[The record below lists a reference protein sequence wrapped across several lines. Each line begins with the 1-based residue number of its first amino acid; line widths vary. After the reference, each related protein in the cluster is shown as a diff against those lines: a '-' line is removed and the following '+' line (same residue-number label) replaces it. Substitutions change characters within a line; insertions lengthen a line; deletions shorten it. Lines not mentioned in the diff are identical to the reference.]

1 MKSLMTRV
9 VISLAAPIIC
19 FGCSTTDNWAIHP
32 LYEHVEEN
40 SLQLQKILADTY
52 RKDEIYRD
60 YNTKMIAAGLFRS
73 EEYRQFLIDSIQSSY
88 QLDETASL
96 EISLDQKQQ
105 FANERANLY
114 KQIDIALDTFPYNGV
129 TTTFEAISMGVPV
142 ITMKGYNFNSRCGE
156 SIIKNLGIDSLIASE
171 EEDYISK
178 AIKMAND
185 RNKLSEM
192 RKAIYNTSYQTPLF
206 DTKKFSRDFF
216 DILEKI

>member
-1 MKSLMTRV
+1 MKSLMSRV
-9 VISLAAPIIC
+9 FISLASPIIC

-52 RKDEIYRD
+52 RKDSIYRD

-105 FANERANLY
+105 FANQFEFLLIIYSGSNEKTDFGKKDSIWQARLYDDDGDKVVPTGIQKLKDTDKEIMLLGRYLKELDRWVEVYNLS
-114 KQIDIALDTFPYNGV
+114 FPKLNKSTTGV
-129 TTTFEAISMGVPV
+129 
-142 ITMKGYNFNSRCGE
+142 K
-156 SIIKNLGIDSLIASE
+156 LGSAPFRLEIASIE
-171 EEDYISK
+171 GRLEFNWED
-178 AIKMAND
+178 A
-185 RNKLSEM
+185 
-192 RKAIYNTSYQTPLF
+192 
-206 DTKKFSRDFF
+206 KKFY
-216 DILEKI
+216 

>member
-9 VISLAAPIIC
+9 FISLASPIIC

-52 RKDEIYRD
+52 RKDSIYRD

-105 FANERANLY
+105 FANQFEFLLIIYSGSNEKTDFGKKDSIWQARLYDDDGDKVVPTGIQKLKNTDKERVLLGSYLKELDRWVEVYNLS
-114 KQIDIALDTFPYNGV
+114 FPKLNKSTTGV
-129 TTTFEAISMGVPV
+129 
-142 ITMKGYNFNSRCGE
+142 K
-156 SIIKNLGIDSLIASE
+156 LGSAPFRLEIASIE
-171 EEDYISK
+171 GRLEFNWED
-178 AIKMAND
+178 A
-185 RNKLSEM
+185 
-192 RKAIYNTSYQTPLF
+192 
-206 DTKKFSRDFF
+206 KKFY
-216 DILEKI
+216 

>member
-9 VISLAAPIIC
+9 FISLASPIIC

-52 RKDEIYRD
+52 RKDSIYRD

-105 FANERANLY
+105 FANQFEFLLIIYSGSNEKTDFGKKDSIWQARLYDDDGDKVVPTGIQKLKNTDKERVLLGSYLKELDRWVEVYNLS
-114 KQIDIALDTFPYNGV
+114 FPKLNKSTTGV
-129 TTTFEAISMGVPV
+129 
-142 ITMKGYNFNSRCGE
+142 K
-156 SIIKNLGIDSLIASE
+156 LGSAPFKLEIASIE
-171 EEDYISK
+171 GRLEFNWED
-178 AIKMAND
+178 A
-185 RNKLSEM
+185 
-192 RKAIYNTSYQTPLF
+192 
-206 DTKKFSRDFF
+206 KKFY
-216 DILEKI
+216 

>member
-1 MKSLMTRV
+1 MKSLMSRV
-9 VISLAAPIIC
+9 FISLASPIIC

-52 RKDEIYRD
+52 RKDSIYRD

-105 FANERANLY
+105 FANQFEFLLIIYSGSNEKTDFGKKDSIWQARLYDDDGDKVVPTGIQKLKNTDKERVLLGSYLKELDRWVEVYNLS
-114 KQIDIALDTFPYNGV
+114 FPKLNKSTTGV
-129 TTTFEAISMGVPV
+129 
-142 ITMKGYNFNSRCGE
+142 K
-156 SIIKNLGIDSLIASE
+156 LGSAPFRLEIASIE
-171 EEDYISK
+171 GRLEFNWED
-178 AIKMAND
+178 A
-185 RNKLSEM
+185 
-192 RKAIYNTSYQTPLF
+192 
-206 DTKKFSRDFF
+206 KKFY
-216 DILEKI
+216 

>member
-9 VISLAAPIIC
+9 FISLASPIIC

-52 RKDEIYRD
+52 RKDSIYRD

-73 EEYRQFLIDSIQSSY
+73 EEYRQFLIDFIQSSY

-105 FANERANLY
+105 FANQFEFLLIIYSGSNEKTDFGKKDSIWQARLYDDDGDKVVPTGIQKLKNTDKERVLLGSYLKELDRWVEVYNLS
-114 KQIDIALDTFPYNGV
+114 FP
-129 TTTFEAISMGVPV
+129 
-142 ITMKGYNFNSRCGE
+142 
-156 SIIKNLGIDSLIASE
+156 
-171 EEDYISK
+171 
-178 AIKMAND
+178 
-185 RNKLSEM
+185 
-192 RKAIYNTSYQTPLF
+192 
-206 DTKKFSRDFF
+206 
-216 DILEKI
+216 

>member
-9 VISLAAPIIC
+9 FISLASPIIC

-52 RKDEIYRD
+52 RKDSIYRD

-105 FANERANLY
+105 FANQFEFLLIIYSGSNEKTDFGKKDSIWQARLYDDDGDKVVPTGIQKLKNTDKERVLLGSYLKELDRWVEVYNLS
-114 KQIDIALDTFPYNGV
+114 FPKLNKPTTGV
-129 TTTFEAISMGVPV
+129 
-142 ITMKGYNFNSRCGE
+142 K
-156 SIIKNLGIDSLIASE
+156 LGSAPFRLEIASIEGRLEFNWE
-171 EEDYISK
+171 E
-178 AIKMAND
+178 AM
-185 RNKLSEM
+185 
-192 RKAIYNTSYQTPLF
+192 
-206 DTKKFSRDFF
+206 KFY
-216 DILEKI
+216 

>member
-52 RKDEIYRD
+52 RKDSIYRD

-105 FANERANLY
+105 FANQFEFLLIIYSGSNEKTDFGKKDSIWQARLYDDDGDKVVPTGIQKLKNTDKERVLLGSYLKELDRWVEVYNLSFP
-114 KQIDIALDTFPYNGV
+114 KLNKPATGVKLGSETFRLEIV
-129 TTTFEAISMGVPV
+129 
-142 ITMKGYNFNSRCGE
+142 
-156 SIIKNLGIDSLIASE
+156 GIEGRLEFSWKDA
-171 EEDYISK
+171 
-178 AIKMAND
+178 
-185 RNKLSEM
+185 
-192 RKAIYNTSYQTPLF
+192 
-206 DTKKFSRDFF
+206 KKFY
-216 DILEKI
+216 

>member
-9 VISLAAPIIC
+9 FISLASPIIC

-52 RKDEIYRD
+52 RKDSIYRD

-73 EEYRQFLIDSIQSSY
+73 EEYRQFLIDFIQSSY

-105 FANERANLY
+105 FANQFEFLLIIYSGSNEKTDFGKKDSIWQARLYDDDGDKVVPTGIQKLKNTDKERVLLGSYLKELDRWVEVYNLS
-114 KQIDIALDTFPYNGV
+114 FPKLNKSTTGV
-129 TTTFEAISMGVPV
+129 
-142 ITMKGYNFNSRCGE
+142 K
-156 SIIKNLGIDSLIASE
+156 LGSAPFRLEIASIE
-171 EEDYISK
+171 GRLEFNWED
-178 AIKMAND
+178 A
-185 RNKLSEM
+185 
-192 RKAIYNTSYQTPLF
+192 
-206 DTKKFSRDFF
+206 KKFY
-216 DILEKI
+216 

>member
-9 VISLAAPIIC
+9 FISLASPIIC

-52 RKDEIYRD
+52 RKDSIYRD

-105 FANERANLY
+105 FANQFEFLLIIYSGSNEKTDFGKKDSIWQARLYDDDGDKVVPTGIQKLKNTDKERVLLGSYLKELDRWVEVYNLS
-114 KQIDIALDTFPYNGV
+114 FPKLNKPTTGV
-129 TTTFEAISMGVPV
+129 
-142 ITMKGYNFNSRCGE
+142 K
-156 SIIKNLGIDSLIASE
+156 LGSGPFRLEIASIE
-171 EEDYISK
+171 GRLEFNWED
-178 AIKMAND
+178 A
-185 RNKLSEM
+185 
-192 RKAIYNTSYQTPLF
+192 
-206 DTKKFSRDFF
+206 KKFY
-216 DILEKI
+216 